1 VTFALGLDLGASG
14 IRGYLNRA
22 SHAVAEIAFGATAG
36 NREADTISLIRQLA
50 TDFPEHEAAAACL
63 GMSGY
68 SSLGVQADAI
78 ADAIAE
84 SFGAKEVIVT
94 SDMVTSHFAHFQNK
108 FGVVVVV
115 GTGSLAF
122 GIGAKNHARMDGLG
136 ATLGDFGS
144 AYWIGHQAMRLARR
158 ASETTGDHELLGA
171 LEEQIGPSDQWPR
184 LLAGAEVSVFEIAGL
199 SKTVSALAVNG
210 QTLAVQIMH
219 DAGELAATSAIS
231 CAAKVEVSNIAYGGS
246 VLSEGNPVAL
256 RAFLAAVS
264 AAGLSA
270 EPMASLPG
278 QGALGLAASSFPDHT
293 DYLVEQNLAT
303 KKSYR

>member
-14 IRGYLNRA
+14 IRGYLNGA

-36 NREADTISLIRQLA
+36 NREADAIALIRQLA
-50 TDFPEHEAAAACL
+50 KDFPEHEGAAACL

-84 SFGAKEVIVT
+84 SFGVKEVIVT

-122 GIGAKNHARMDGLG
+122 GIGPKSHARIDGLG

-144 AYWIGHQAMRLARR
+144 GYWIGHQAIRLAKR
-158 ASETTGDHELLGA
+158 ASETTGDHELLEA
-171 LEEQIGPSDQWPR
+171 LEEQIGASDQWPR
-184 LLAGAEVSVFEIAGL
+184 LLARAEVSAFEIAGL
-199 SKTVSALAVNG
+199 SKTVSGLATNGQALAVE
-210 QTLAVQIMH
+210 IMH
-219 DAGELAATSAIS
+219 EAGEMAATSAIR
-231 CAAKVEVSNIAYGGS
+231 CATKVEVSNISHGGS

-256 RAFLAAVS
+256 SAFLAAVS
-264 AAGLSA
+264 RAGLST
-270 EPMASLPG
+270 EPMGSLPG
-278 QGALGLAASSFPDHT
+278 QGALGLASSAFPDRT
-293 DYLVEQNLAT
+293 DYLAEQKLAT
-303 KKSYR
+303 TRSYH

>member
-1 VTFALGLDLGASG
+1 MTIALGLDLGASG
-14 IRGYLNRA
+14 IRGYLTGK
-22 SHAVAEIAFGATAG
+22 SHAAAEIALGATAG

-50 TDFPEHEAAAACL
+50 KDFPEHEVTTACL

-108 FGVVVVV
+108 FGVVTVV

-122 GIGAKNHARMDGLG
+122 GIGPKSHARIDGLG
-136 ATLGDFGS
+136 STLGDFGS
-144 AYWIGHQAMRLARR
+144 GYWIGHQAIRLAKR

-171 LEEQIGPSDQWPR
+171 LEEQIGPCDQWPR
-184 LLAGAEVSVFEIAGL
+184 LLAKAEVSAFEIAGL
-199 SKTVSALAVNG
+199 SKTVSGFAGNG
-210 QTLAVQIMH
+210 QALAVQIMH
-219 DAGELAATSAIS
+219 DAGEMAATSAIS
-231 CAAKVEVSNIAYGGS
+231 CATKVEVPNISYGGS

-256 RAFLAAVS
+256 SAFLAAVRR
-264 AAGLSA
+264 AGLSS
-270 EPMASLPG
+270 EPMVSLPG
-278 QGALGLAASSFPDHT
+278 QGALGLARSAFPDRT
-293 DYLVEQNLAT
+293 GYLVQQKLAT
-303 KKSYR
+303 KRSYQ